1 MPEYKISIETDSSI
15 ISSRGDETIK
25 EALEREGYYFP
36 NNCGGKGKCL
46 GCRVEF
52 VSHPPEMTE
61 LEQKLLDPNSA
72 ERMACRH
79 RLKDDIRIS
88 IPGYRVWDGLKV
100 LFEFRIRSGGTG
112 YGIAVDLGTTLVAVY
127 IADLKSGEVIA
138 QRSFVNPQLPFGG
151 DVMSR
156 LESMRDDEKR
166 RRMVDL
172 IRKRVDSVIVSALRD
187 SSIDENDVNTLFL
200 AGNSVMTQIW
210 LGYEDDG
217 LSRVPFTSILEG
229 RGSIA
234 FEPAL
239 FGLPDSCLCRII
251 PVLGGF
257 IGGDTTAAIL
267 ATDLDGS
274 IPDPNNNVGAGNRLL
289 IDLGTNGE
297 IVLSVRGRL
306 TATSTAAGP
315 AFEGVGMLSGMPAIT
330 GAIEGFTETGE
341 PNVIGGVK
349 PLGLCGSGYISAI
362 SLLLQEGVISS
373 SGLMKE
379 DRVGERRWSFGSEEN
394 FPPFIVQ
401 DDVRRFQLAKG
412 AVTAGVQI
420 LCLEA
425 GIVPDKLDEI
435 ILTGS
440 FGSRIDLQAAKDV
453 GLIPDTNL
461 SKVSL
466 LENAAGRGALLCLGD
481 DSMIERAEE
490 LQRTV
495 EVINL
500 GESDDFQ
507 DRFVENMTLGRCHAR
522 ENGYPD

>member
-1 MPEYKISIETDSSI
+1 MPEYKITIETDGSI
-15 ISSRGDETIK
+15 ITSPGEETIK

-46 GCRVEF
+46 GCRVKF
-52 VSHPPEMTE
+52 ISHPPEMTE
-61 LEQKLLDPNSA
+61 LEQKLLDPHSA
-72 ERMACRH
+72 ERMACQH
-79 RLKDDIRIS
+79 RLTSDIQIS
-88 IPGYRVWDGLKV
+88 VQGYEAWDNLKA
-100 LFEFRIRSGGTG
+100 LSDFRIECGGTG

-127 IADLKSGEVIA
+127 LADLRNGSVIA
-138 QRSFVNPQLPFGG
+138 QKSFVNPQLPFGS

-156 LESMRDDEKR
+156 LESMRDVEKR

-172 IRKRVDSVIVSALRD
+172 IRKRVGSVILSALRD
-187 SSIDENDVNTLFL
+187 SNIDVNDVNSLFL

-210 LGYEDDG
+210 LGYEDTG

-239 FGLPDSCLCRII
+239 VGLPDSCRCRIV
-251 PVLGGF
+251 PVLRGF

-267 ATDLDGS
+267 ATDLDVS
-274 IPDPNNNVGAGNRLL
+274 IPGSDNHRETGNRLL
-289 IDLGTNGE
+289 FDLGTNGE
-297 IVLSVRGRL
+297 IVLSANGRL
-306 TATSTAAGP
+306 RAASTAAGP
-315 AFEGVGMLSGMPAIT
+315 AFEGVGMLAGMPAIT

-341 PNVIGGVK
+341 PRVIGGVK

-362 SLLLQEGVISS
+362 SLLLREGIISS

-379 DRVGERRWSFGSEEN
+379 DREGERRWSFGSEAN
-394 FPPFIVQ
+394 LPPFIVQ

-412 AVTAGVQI
+412 AVAAGVEI

-425 GIVPDKLDEI
+425 GIVSDDLDEI

-440 FGSRIDLQAAKDV
+440 FGSRIDLQAARDI

-461 SKVSL
+461 DRVSL
-466 LENAAGRGALLCLGD
+466 IENAAGRGALLCLSE

-495 EVINL
+495 DVINL
-500 GESDDFQ
+500 GERDDFQ

-522 ENGYPD
+522 ENGHPD